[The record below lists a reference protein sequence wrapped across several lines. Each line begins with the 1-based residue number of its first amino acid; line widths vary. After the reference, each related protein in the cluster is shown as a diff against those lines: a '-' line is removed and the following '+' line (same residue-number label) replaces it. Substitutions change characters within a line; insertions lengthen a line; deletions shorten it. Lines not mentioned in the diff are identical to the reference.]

1 MRGTITI
8 EATEKGLHLTGSMFL
23 KYKEERYEIV
33 RALTRSLGIDSVEDL
48 AALSVH
54 CLGLLDDKTCTLE
67 HTEIKIPMRKE
78 NEDDRRDSD

>member
-1 MRGTITI
+1 MKGQITI
-8 EATEKGLHLTGSMFL
+8 EATEKGLHLTGHMVL

-33 RALTRSLGIDSVEDL
+33 RALTRSLGIDSVEEL

-67 HTEIKIPMRKE
+67 HTEIRIPMKE
-78 NEDDRRDSD
+78 KNNETDAL

>member
-1 MRGTITI
+1 MKGQITI
-8 EATEKGLHLTGSMFL
+8 EATEKGLHLTGRMCL

-33 RALTRSLGIDSVEDL
+33 RALTRSLGIDSVEEL

-67 HTEIKIPMRKE
+67 HTEIKIPIKKE
-78 NEDDRRDSD
+78 NNNETDAL